1 MGFVWAKN
9 KLLLKKAP
17 EQRGYNIAQC
27 ENRIIL
33 SLQID
38 KSNSLLAVKM
48 VQIVDQ
54 IGILYIIGLINIS
67 LLQINKIL
75 EASSVW
81 ASYRDQKYNLFI
93 SEKPATGYL
102 TGGTGVAGYLTMCP
116 GNPSTMSSVPPP
128 VETDHPVENNS

>member
-1 MGFVWAKN
+1 LGFVWAKN

-54 IGILYIIGLINIS
+54 IGILYIIGLIKFMSQYFFVTDKQDSRGFFCMGLIQRS
-67 LLQINKIL
+67 KIRPVYLGEIRRWLLDGWDWCGRLPDNVPWQ
-75 EASSVW
+75 
-81 ASYRDQKYNLFI
+81 
-93 SEKPATGYL
+93 SEHH
-102 TGGTGVAGYLTMCP
+102 V
-116 GNPSTMSSVPPP
+116 
-128 VETDHPVENNS
+128 